1 MPYDSPIFLEIIQPM
16 RQELTQIGFEEVR
29 SPEAVD
35 AALARS
41 GTTMVVVNS
50 ICGCAAGIA
59 RPAVAEA
66 LATAPRPDHLITV
79 FAGQDV
85 DATKRAREYFTG
97 YPPSSPSVALMKD
110 GQFKYLLER
119 RQIEGHTV
127 ADVADALR
135 AALREVSAEAAR

>member
-1 MPYDSPIFLEIIQPM
+1 MAYDSPIFLEIIQPM

-35 AALARS
+35 AALAQS

-66 LATAPRPDHLITV
+66 LAAASRPDHLITV
-79 FAGQDV
+79 FAGQDIE
-85 DATKRAREYFTG
+85 ATKRAREYFTG
-97 YPPSSPSVALMKD
+97 YPPSSPSIALMKD
-110 GQFKYLLER
+110 GEFKYMMER
-119 RQIEGHTV
+119 HQIEGHTV

-135 AALREVSAEAAR
+135 AALRQICG